1 MPCFSTG
8 IPVIN
13 DAIVGSLSA
22 GFTAVADQV
31 TAPSLIN
38 RLRVG
43 IVPPFKEP
51 WPNPSRTKRMTCSV
65 GAIKSGAGAVPA
77 ATAPSLG
84 RTRQRKKRERTSI
97 RIDNLRSRLNNL
109 CTDQFFL
116 FCSKGAPTLSW
127 RFPPWQASQGLA
139 SKIYLISCGLNG
151 SWHSSDDGVML
162 IHNFLAVI
170 KSAPGVSPEGEGD
183 AIDPA
188 STYYRPTDSLSNS
201 TAETRPPGT
210 AHHSI
215 YVAHDYSGRS
225 PGCDRSG

>member
-65 GAIKSGAGAVPA
+65 GAIKSGAGADPA

-84 RTRQRKKRERTSI
+84 RIRQREKMDRASI
-97 RIDNLRSRLNNL
+97 RIDHLRSRLNNVR
-109 CTDQFFL
+109 TDQFFL
-116 FCSKGAPTLSW
+116 FCSKGALTLSW
-127 RFPPWQASQGLA
+127 RFPPRQASQGLA
-139 SKIYLISCGLNG
+139 CKTHWVPCGLNG
-151 SWHSSDDGVML
+151 SWHNGGGGVML
-162 IHNFLAVI
+162 ILI
-170 KSAPGVSPEGEGD
+170 SGE
-183 AIDPA
+183 A
-188 STYYRPTDSLSNS
+188 
-201 TAETRPPGT
+201 
-210 AHHSI
+210 
-215 YVAHDYSGRS
+215 
-225 PGCDRSG
+225 